1 MSNRVRRGLMRTD
14 RGGSSVRRLAD
25 GATASF
31 LHTMVRW
38 NCTLPA
44 ANGGEMP
51 EFATVSL
58 KEAQLRTIP
67 GRQGRYMNEYVDYIQ
82 QVASGQAG
90 RLHVLEQENPLTI
103 RRRLVTAAKAMN
115 IPLTIKRSG
124 NELYFWREDGEAE
137 QPRSRRGRRPRTG
150 SPGSL
155 TPSDL
160 LISET
165 EAAVQERTQE
175 ETTAPDQPFSASEEV
190 DHEAAL
196 EESPELGQTDQV
208 VTDAMRRVDP
218 E

>member
-1 MSNRVRRGLMRTD
+1 
-14 RGGSSVRRLAD
+14 
-25 GATASF
+25 
-31 LHTMVRW
+31 
-38 NCTLPA
+38 
-44 ANGGEMP
+44 MP
-51 EFATVSL
+51 EFTTVPVQ
-58 KEAQLRTIP
+58 EAKLRTIP
-67 GRQGRYMNEYVDYIQ
+67 GRQGTYMNEYIDYIQ
-82 QVASGQAG
+82 QLSPGQAG
-90 RLHVLEQENPLTI
+90 KLHVVEQENPLTI

-155 TPSDL
+155 MPPDL

-175 ETTAPDQPFSASEEV
+175 ETTAVDQSFSASEEV

-196 EESPELGQTDQV
+196 EESPESGQTDQAV
-208 VTDAMRRVDP
+208 EDAMRRVDP